1 MNDLKRIKERFLK
14 DSISVRLGGLAS
26 NLSRIKS
33 FTSEDDNYEAVK
45 SILEES
51 KFFIEWSAQET
62 NYETAADLIKF
73 QIQLSLWQRN
83 LKMLWSIKDE
93 RQKIASEAHSMS
105 QKILKMSG
113 LLG

>member
-1 MNDLKRIKERFLK
+1 MNDLTRIKNRFLK
-14 DSISVRLGGLAS
+14 DPINVRLGGLAS

-33 FTSEDDNYEAVK
+33 FISQDDNYEAVK

-51 KFFIEWSAQET
+51 KFFIEWTAQEI
-62 NYETAADLIKF
+62 NSESAAVLIQY
-73 QIQLSLWQRN
+73 QIQLALWQQN
-83 LKMLWSIKDE
+83 LKKLWSIQDE
-93 RQKIASEAHSMS
+93 RRKIASEAYFMS